1 MSDRHGTD
9 ARGAGARRGYDW
21 RHMPEWASLS
31 LAATLFLYAPLVVLI
46 VYACNA
52 NQLALVWSGF
62 SLRWFGVALS
72 NESLRQAAVNSL
84 LIAAASAPVATGL
97 AIGCALALE
106 RAPRFP
112 LRGGAEALLALPLVI
127 PEIVTAIATLICF
140 HAVGLKAGLGNVI
153 LAHIVFCLP
162 FALLPIRAALRNL
175 PRDLDEAA
183 RDLYATPL
191 TAFTAVTLPLLLP
204 AIGAGAT
211 LAFIVS
217 LDDFLTSLMVAPA
230 GATTLPVY
238 FYSMLRLGVTPE
250 ANAAATLLLAVSLT
264 AVTLAFL
271 AARRHAPK
279 DHPDDQII

>member
-1 MSDRHGTD
+1 MSGKSS
-9 ARGAGARRGYDW
+9 AYDW
-21 RHMPEWASLS
+21 RRMPEWAALS
-31 LAATLFLYAPLVVLI
+31 LAATLFLYAPLLVLI

-62 SLRWFGVALS
+62 SLRWFAVALA
-72 NESLRQAAVNSL
+72 NESLRQAALNSL
-84 LIAAASAPVATGL
+84 MIAATAAPVASLL
-97 AIGCALALE
+97 ALACALALE

-112 LRGGAEALLALPLVI
+112 LRAGAETLLALPLVI
-127 PEIVTAIATLICF
+127 PEIVTAIATLIFF
-140 HAVGLKAGLGNVI
+140 HAIGLKAGLGNVV

-162 FALLPIRAALRNL
+162 FALLPIRAALRNV

-183 RDLYATPL
+183 RDLYATPFA
-191 TAFTAVTLPLLLP
+191 AFRFVTLPLLLP
-204 AIGAGAT
+204 AIGAGTT

-250 ANAAATLLLAVSLT
+250 ANAAATLLLAVSLA
-264 AVTLAFL
+264 AVTLAFVA
-271 AARRHAPK
+271 AARRHAQK
-279 DHPDDQII
+279 DVPDEQIA